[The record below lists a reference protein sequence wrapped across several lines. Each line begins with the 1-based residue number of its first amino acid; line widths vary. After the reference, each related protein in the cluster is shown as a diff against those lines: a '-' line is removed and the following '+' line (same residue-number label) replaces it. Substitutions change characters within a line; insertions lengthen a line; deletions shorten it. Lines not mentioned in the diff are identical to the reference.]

1 MLALTRRNRS
11 FVKPKLIVVSAKEW
25 TEPNLCMY
33 ICTVCA
39 MLLLVNQQESEYANP
54 LKTLLIPKY
63 KKKPIVL
70 AIAHTDK
77 SVE

>member
-1 MLALTRRNRS
+1 
-11 FVKPKLIVVSAKEW
+11 
-25 TEPNLCMY
+25 
-33 ICTVCA
+33 